1 MRRGFVTLALVLAAA
16 CATAPAPGV
25 LPTVE
30 FPPTSDASSPYFA
43 IFISGDGG
51 WRKIDIKVSDVMR
64 KAGMPVVG
72 LLANRYF
79 KRERT
84 PDEAAA
90 DLNRLIEEYQTKWRR
105 PQAVLI
111 GYSRGA
117 EVLPMMVN
125 RLPPET
131 RKSIAVVALLGP
143 GLHTSLKLDEPDRY
157 MLVPEVRQI
166 EPLPL
171 VCVYGT
177 LEKESLCRVLGDQPA
192 TILPLKGGH
201 HFAGDY
207 DRVGRAILD
216 ALNGRG

>member
-1 MRRGFVTLALVLAAA
+1 MKRAAVALAVLLAAA
-16 CATAPAPGV
+16 CATAPPPGV

-30 FPPTSDASSPYFA
+30 FPPAGDAPSPYFV

-79 KRERT
+79 ARERT

-90 DLNRLIEEYQTKWRR
+90 DLDRLVREYQAKWQR

-125 RLPPET
+125 RLPDET
-131 RKSIAVVALLGP
+131 KKSIAVVVLLGP
-143 GLHTSLKLDEPDRY
+143 GLHTSLKLD
-157 MLVPEVRQI
+157 
-166 EPLPL
+166 
-171 VCVYGT
+171 
-177 LEKESLCRVLGDQPA
+177 
-192 TILPLKGGH
+192 
-201 HFAGDY
+201 
-207 DRVGRAILD
+207 
-216 ALNGRG
+216 